1 MKRRPLKPKRAMRT
15 GKNDISS
22 FLAPYPPKIRSL
34 ANTLRSIVR
43 TTLPH
48 SEEAVYRGWQLI
60 GYRIVDGRESTYCC
74 FIAPTDE
81 FVKLGF
87 EHGKHLTDP
96 HGLLTGSG
104 STVRQVIIRSGK
116 DIRTKA
122 LRALIA
128 EAAIYIMF
136 RRAIL
141 GKD

>member
-1 MKRRPLKPKRAMRT
+1 MTRRRTKTKRITRT
-15 GKNDISS
+15 GTAEIGK
-22 FLAPYPPKIRSL
+22 FLAPYPPRIRSL
-34 ANTLRSIVR
+34 ANALRSIVR
-43 TTLPH
+43 TTLPQ
-48 SEEAVYRGWQLI
+48 SEEAVYKGWQLI

-81 FVKLGF
+81 CVKLGF

-96 HGLLTGSG
+96 HGLLSGSG
-104 STVRQVIIRSGK
+104 TRVRQVIIRSGK
-116 DIRTKA
+116 DIRAKA

-141 GKD
+141 SRD